1 MKTLNLKTRSGL
13 DEWINS
19 NSITVIRDGEWDAD
33 DGDYRWIIEC
43 PFNEGHTDGAAF
55 IARFTNG
62 AISAGCHH
70 DGCKGKKSERPPECN
85 VSDPP
90 ETTFTVNIEVDSNLT
105 DPPAFCTGTSEKG
118 LSVGFP
124 LDECPV
130 TLNDTNVPFG
140 ERDYCLFGVQVKNTN
155 KETSVMLFFHE
166 PCGVMP
172 GTGVW
177 RTLRLP
183 ATVVVGGPGD
193 FKITVDSPFDVDVVL
208 TKNHQPFKEVPLTDT
223 ITVGDIVYTEDLP

>member
-1 MKTLNLKTRSGL
+1 MNILRLSTLSLSLAIAVFALGASV
-13 DEWINS
+13 DSWA
-19 NSITVIRDGEWDAD
+19 GPD
-33 DGDYRWIIEC
+33 D
-43 PFNEGHTDGAAF
+43 
-55 IARFTNG
+55 
-62 AISAGCHH
+62 
-70 DGCKGKKSERPPECN
+70 CKGKKSERPPECN

-90 ETTFTVNIEVDSNLT
+90 ETTFTVNIEVDSTLT

-124 LDECPV
+124 LNECPV
-130 TLNDTNVPFG
+130 TLNDTNVPFAV
-140 ERDYCLFGVQVKNTN
+140 RDYCLFGVQVKNTN

-183 ATVVVGGPGD
+183 ATVKISVGNDEPGD
-193 FKITVDSPFDVDVVL
+193 FRVMEVDGSFQDVVL
-208 TKNHQPFKEVPLTDT
+208 TKNHQPYKEVPLTDT
-223 ITVGDIVYTEDLP
+223 ISVGEIVYTEGVPPP